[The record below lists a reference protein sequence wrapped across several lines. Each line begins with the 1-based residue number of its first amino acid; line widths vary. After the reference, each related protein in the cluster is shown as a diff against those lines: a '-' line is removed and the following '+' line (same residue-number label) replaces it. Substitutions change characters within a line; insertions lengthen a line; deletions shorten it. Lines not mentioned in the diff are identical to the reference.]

1 MRTSFCA
8 AAGVLVAGFPT
19 AVASQSAPVTA
30 QQQIS
35 LFHPEDF
42 AFSLGGPEPSNLVDN
57 FQLRGVNVNQLP
69 ALDDQG
75 ISMALV
81 NLGPCAINLPHVHPR
96 ATEMLYTI
104 EGRELRVA
112 FVEENG
118 GEGAVVNDLVAG
130 DVAFFPQGLIHYQ
143 QNLDCYPATFLAA
156 LNSEDP
162 GVVTITTR
170 FFELPS
176 EAIQA
181 SLNLDDPTLK
191 ALIASLPQA
200 PALAQRECLQRCGLL
215 DDDDTFSFDFDSDSG
230 DYDSGGSDFDFFGSH

>member
-1 MRTSFCA
+1 MKTSFCA
-8 AAGVLVAGFPT
+8 AVAIIATGLST
-19 AVASQSAPVTA
+19 AEVVTQVENIASFA
-30 QQQIS
+30 
-35 LFHPEDF
+35 PEDF
-42 AFSLGGPEPSNLVDN
+42 ASALGGPDSSDLVDGV
-57 FQLRGVNVNQLP
+57 QSRSVNVNHLA
-69 ALDDQG
+69 ALGGQG
-75 ISMALV
+75 ISMTLV
-81 NLGPCAINLPHVHPR
+81 NLDACAINLPHIHPR

-104 EGRELRVA
+104 KGNHVRVA

-118 GEGAVVNDLVAG
+118 GDGAVVNDLSMG

-181 SLNLDDPTLK
+181 SLNVDDPTLK
-191 ALIASLPQA
+191 ALISALPEA
-200 PALAQRECLQRCGLL
+200 PAMARRICLERCGLIEE
-215 DDDDTFSFDFDSDSG
+215 DDFSFNYMFDGMDEMN
-230 DYDSGGSDFDFFGSH
+230 